1 MGYSKI
7 FQLLMP
13 LIFLGSLSKG
23 HKKKSLRSYN
33 FVDRRHGTKK
43 SPLLMVNNAPLAQ
56 LDRASVFETEGY
68 RFESCKAFY

>member
-1 MGYSKI
+1 
-7 FQLLMP
+7 MP
-13 LIFLGSLSKG
+13 LIFLGSLLKG

-33 FVDRRHGTKK
+33 FVDRRHGSAKPKK

-68 RFESCKAFY
+68 RFDSCKAFY